1 VDHPVTVV
9 AAADEAEVAVADPAD
24 QADQADQADRVVRV
38 VPAARVDLAV
48 RVAVAKVSAAEAVVL
63 GATGRRN
70 EKIQVSKNA

>member
-24 QADQADQADRVVRV
+24 QADRVVRV
-38 VPAARVDLAV
+38 DPAARVDLAV

>member
-1 VDHPVTVV
+1 MDHPVTVV
-9 AAADEAEVAVADPAD
+9 AAADEAEVAVADQVDP
-24 QADQADQADRVVRV
+24 ADQADRVVRV
-38 VPAARVDLAV
+38 DPAARVDLAV

>member
-9 AAADEAEVAVADPAD
+9 AAADEAEVAVAD
-24 QADQADQADRVVRV
+24 QADQADRVVRV
-38 VPAARVDLAV
+38 DPAARVDLAV

>member
-9 AAADEAEVAVADPAD
+9 AAADEAEVAVADQVDP
-24 QADQADQADRVVRV
+24 ADQADRVVRV
-38 VPAARVDLAV
+38 DPAARVDLAV

>member
-1 VDHPVTVV
+1 MDHPVTVV
-9 AAADEAEVAVADPAD
+9 AAADEAEVAVADQVD
-24 QADQADQADRVVRV
+24 QVDPADRVVRV
-38 VPAARVDLAV
+38 DPAARVDLAV

>member
-9 AAADEAEVAVADPAD
+9 AAADEAEVAVAD
-24 QADQADQADRVVRV
+24 QVDQADRVVRV

>member
-9 AAADEAEVAVADPAD
+9 AAADEAEVAVADQVDPAD
-24 QADQADQADRVVRV
+24 RAVRV
-38 VPAARVDLAV
+38 DPAARVDLAV

>member
-24 QADQADQADRVVRV
+24 QADRVVRV
-38 VPAARVDLAV
+38 DPAARVARVDLAV

>member
-24 QADQADQADRVVRV
+24 QADRVARV
-38 VPAARVDLAV
+38 ARVDPAARVDLAV

>member
-1 VDHPVTVV
+1 MDHPVTVV

-24 QADQADQADRVVRV
+24 QADRVVRV
-38 VPAARVDLAV
+38 DPAARVDLAV

>member
-1 VDHPVTVV
+1 MDHPVTVV
-9 AAADEAEVAVADPAD
+9 AAADEAEVAVADQVDP
-24 QADQADQADRVVRV
+24 ADQADQADRVVRV
-38 VPAARVDLAV
+38 DPAARVDLAV

>member
-9 AAADEAEVAVADPAD
+9 AAADEAEVAVADP
-24 QADQADQADRVVRV
+24 ADQADQADRVVRV